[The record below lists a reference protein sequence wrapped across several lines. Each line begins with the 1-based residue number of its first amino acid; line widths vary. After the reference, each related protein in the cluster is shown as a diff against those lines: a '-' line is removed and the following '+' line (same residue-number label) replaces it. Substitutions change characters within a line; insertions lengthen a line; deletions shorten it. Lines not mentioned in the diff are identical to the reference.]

1 MKFGNSPKSKNPLRT
16 ATTAALLGLCASSLG
31 DCFFSYSNSAYAE
44 GVKKERTLTDLELSR
59 SQRNLLAKAAKS
71 LAELGLRE
79 DSFKL
84 LNILERTDDLGRY
97 TRDNLRLENQ
107 LESRLER
114 SKTPK
119 RKNNPKVR
127 SVRSN
132 LQKFAE
138 SLFEEVESKE
148 TPIQKEALKIL
159 GELDTSSSEF
169 EKLSAILKSKGVIY
183 LWDNSVATNLKKV
196 QYLNFEQ
203 NITTGNTAEPQE
215 YFDSSKSVE
224 FASYA
229 DKDGNKLSIKSTV
242 LKQEELSLLLTKALE
257 ATVMLEGLGFQN
269 WNLPTVDQ
277 LSLVLLGSKESPAA
291 PVNADPG
298 LLLTVNNQN
307 VGAVPGELTTRFFR
321 IDSSNRGSPR
331 LQANMLVSDLLGR
344 GLQGERFKGLPFFA
358 KVGLMDLV
366 SRELTSLNAGAVSE
380 IRKALVPGTTRGIS
394 FKWTEGFGALMFSGP
409 ISEINHIELDAIAS
423 PKISLSKMLGS
434 SKLLKQKEGRL
445 AAVRYV
451 QYLSERGLLGEFL
464 LQAEEKKPASSTDY
478 ESILT
483 SSSGKTIPELE
494 SDFKAWAKG
503 LTSDQEGDASGFM
516 VGREG
521 ILQRLEAWSNREEG
535 QEARKT
541 LEDVTK
547 QTKEMLSIL
556 LEERAAY
563 FGVDLPL
570 AVSPLLCEGARMHV
584 DYMLKTPEKDPGHH
598 QDPKLDMFARLGA
611 YSGQNGLVSFRPR
624 GESETLEMAIE
635 SHLSTVYHRIA
646 PLDSRATAI
655 GGFANEHMSV
665 ISIYIDP
672 SSKVPDAVKGK
683 TLCYPPNGAKNVPI
697 EYGGGRVEDPH
708 PAPGAIGFPITVD
721 FQKTVEN
728 SKIRLFKSNPKGED
742 IEIKGIFLTFET
754 DPHKF
759 LSEMDTRIPIVKLE
773 KNTNYYYIVEGDEF
787 ETRKV
792 EFSTGSR

>member
-1 MKFGNSPKSKNPLRT
+1 MNLDQGKNYKRSTLLG
-16 ATTAALLGLCASSLG
+16 AALLASSLSLAG
-31 DCFFSYSNSAYAE
+31 LPSGYRTASAE
-44 GVKKERTLTDLELSR
+44 EEKRERTSTDLELSR

-84 LNILERTDDLGRY
+84 LNILERTDDLGHY
-97 TRDNLRLENQ
+97 TKDNLRLKNQ
-107 LESRLER
+107 IESRLKR
-114 SKTPK
+114 SKAPK
-119 RKNNPKVR
+119 RKNNPKVKN
-127 SVRSN
+127 VKFA

-138 SLFEEVESKE
+138 SVFEEVESKE
-148 TPIQKEALKIL
+148 ALTQKRALKIL

-169 EKLSAILKSKGVIY
+169 EKLSSILKSKGLRY

-196 QYLNFEQ
+196 QSLNFEK
-203 NITTGNTAEPQE
+203 NVITGSTSNHQK
-215 YFDSSKSVE
+215 YFGQTQSIQ
-224 FASYA
+224 FASYT
-229 DKDGNKLSIKSTV
+229 DPNTEKFSIYSNVLDQGELSI
-242 LKQEELSLLLTKALE
+242 LLTNMLQSAS
-257 ATVMLEGLGFQN
+257 MLEGLASNN
-269 WNLPTVDQ
+269 WKLPLVTN
-277 LSLVLLGSKESPAA
+277 LSLGQNDPSPST
-291 PVNADPG
+291 PSPG
-298 LLLTVNNQN
+298 ILLTV
-307 VGAVPGELTTRFFR
+307 GSSARFFR

-380 IRKALVPGTTRGIS
+380 IRKALVPGTTRGVS

-423 PKISLSKMLGS
+423 PKISLSKMLGN

-494 SDFKAWAKG
+494 SDFKAWVKSLAP
-503 LTSDQEGDASGFM
+503 DQKEGQQEADQDLIIA
-516 VGREG
+516 REG

-563 FGVDLPL
+563 FGVDLPIV
-570 AVSPLLCEGARMHV
+570 VSPLLCEGARMHV
-584 DYMLKTPEKDPGHH
+584 DYMSRPPEENYSHF
-598 QDPKLDMFARLGA
+598 QNPKLDIFTRLGA
-611 YSGQNGLVSFRPR
+611 YSGRNSLLS
-624 GESETLEMAIE
+624 GEPETLKMSIKG
-635 SHLSTVYHRIA
+635 HLGTVYHRIA
-646 PLDSRATAI
+646 PLDSRTTAI
-655 GGFANEHMSV
+655 GGFAGEETSAIHIHIDSV
-665 ISIYIDP
+665 
-672 SSKVPDAVKGK
+672 VPNIVKGK
-683 TLCYPPNGAKNVPI
+683 TLCYPVNGAKDVPV
-697 EYGGGRVEDPH
+697 EYGGGYGVAEDPH
-708 PAPGAIGFPITVD
+708 PAPGASGFPITVD

-728 SKIRLFKSNPKGED
+728 PKIRLFKSNPKGKD
-742 IEIKGIFLTFET
+742 IEIKGVFLTPET
-754 DPHKF
+754 DPHRF
-759 LSEMDTRIPIVKLE
+759 LIEMVAFIPTKRLE
-773 KNTNYYYIVEGDEF
+773 KNSNYYYIVEGDEF

>member
-1 MKFGNSPKSKNPLRT
+1 MNLNRGKNYKK
-16 ATTAALLGLCASSLG
+16 ASLLGATLLASSLSLAG
-31 DCFFSYSNSAYAE
+31 LPSGYRTANAE
-44 GVKKERTLTDLELSR
+44 EEKRERTSTDLELSR
-59 SQRNLLAKAAKS
+59 SQRNLLAKAAKL

-84 LNILERTDDLGRY
+84 LNILERTDDLGHY
-97 TRDNLRLENQ
+97 TKDNLRLKNQ
-107 LESRLER
+107 IESRLER
-114 SKTPK
+114 SKAPK
-119 RKNNPKVR
+119 RKNNPKVKN
-127 SVRSN
+127 VKFA

-138 SLFEEVESKE
+138 SVFEEVESKE
-148 TPIQKEALKIL
+148 ALTQKRALKIL

-169 EKLSAILKSKGVIY
+169 KKLSSILKSKGLRY
-183 LWDNSVATNLKKV
+183 LWDNSVATSLKKV
-196 QYLNFEQ
+196 QSLNFEK
-203 NITTGNTAEPQE
+203 NVITGSTSNHQK
-215 YFDSSKSVE
+215 YFGQTQSIQ
-224 FASYA
+224 FASYT
-229 DKDGNKLSIKSTV
+229 DQNGKKGSIYSNVLDQGELSIV
-242 LKQEELSLLLTKALE
+242 LINILQSAS
-257 ATVMLEGLGFQN
+257 MLEGLASNN
-269 WNLPTVDQ
+269 WKLPLVTN
-277 LSLVLLGSKESPAA
+277 LSLGQNDLPPATPSSGILLATSSS
-291 PVNADPG
+291 
-298 LLLTVNNQN
+298 
-307 VGAVPGELTTRFFR
+307 TRFFR

-380 IRKALVPGTTRGIS
+380 IRKALVPRTTRGVS

-494 SDFKAWAKG
+494 SDFKAWVKG

-535 QEARKT
+535 KEARKT

-563 FGVDLPL
+563 FGVDLPIV
-570 AVSPLLCEGARMHV
+570 VSPLLCEGARMHV
-584 DYMLKTPEKDPGHH
+584 DYMLKTPEKELGHY
-598 QDPKLDMFARLGA
+598 QDPRLDIFTSLGA
-611 YSGQNGLVSFRPR
+611 YGGQNGLVSFRPR
-624 GESETLEMAIE
+624 GKSETLKMAIKI
-635 SHLSTVYHRIA
+635 HLATVYHGID
-646 PLDSRATAI
+646 PLDPCAIAI

-683 TLCYPPNGAKNVPI
+683 TFCHPPNGAKDVPI
-697 EYGGGRVEDPH
+697 EYGGGYGMIEDPH
-708 PAPGAIGFPITVD
+708 PAPGASGFPILVD
-721 FQKTVEN
+721 FRKTVEN
-728 SKIRLFKSNPKGED
+728 PKIRLFKSDPKGKD
-742 IEIKGIFLTFET
+742 IELKGVFLTPET

-759 LSEMDTRIPIVKLE
+759 LIEMVAFIPTKRLE
-773 KNTNYYYIVEGDEF
+773 KNSNYYYIVEGDEF